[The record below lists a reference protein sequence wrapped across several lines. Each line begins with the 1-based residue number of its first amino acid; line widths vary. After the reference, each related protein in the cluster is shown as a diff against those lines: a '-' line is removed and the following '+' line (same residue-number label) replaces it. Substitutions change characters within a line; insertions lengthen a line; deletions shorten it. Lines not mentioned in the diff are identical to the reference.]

1 MRNMMNVSFEVDR
14 KLLKID
20 WKLWWI
26 ESVSLI
32 LEKRE
37 YAIGYRI
44 RTNISIYSK
53 NKIFI
58 YG

>member
-1 MRNMMNVSFEVDR
+1 MRNMMNVTTFEVDR

-44 RTNISIYSK
+44 RTIEYFY
-53 NKIFI
+53 IFKE
-58 YG
+58 

>member
-44 RTNISIYSK
+44 RTIEYFY
-53 NKIFI
+53 IFKE
-58 YG
+58 